1 MPDFS
6 LLELGN
12 QPVIDTHA
20 PLPVNLLLA
29 VLVLLFPSSFQ
40 YMWICM
46 ADFYGCSLEKS
57 VSLESTDDEEQ
68 LARVSQ

>member
-1 MPDFS
+1 
-6 LLELGN
+6 
-12 QPVIDTHA
+12 
-20 PLPVNLLLA
+20 
-29 VLVLLFPSSFQ
+29 
-40 YMWICM
+40 M